1 VVDDASE
8 LEADLGDLAPLVK
21 EELQRGHFASM
32 VNAEMRQRRIK
43 AASDRLAAAR
53 RTVEGIGQH
62 TMSIDFDSYMYWNR
76 ELPGCWQDRK
86 FREEFAKANP
96 HTRVV
101 STSTS
106 TVVRPDFATHEN

>member
-1 VVDDASE
+1 MVDDASE

-43 AASDRLAAAR
+43 AASDRLAEAR

-62 TMSIDFDSYMYWNR
+62 TMSIDFDSYLFWNQQ
-76 ELPGCWQDRK
+76 LPGCWQDK
-86 FREEFAKANP
+86 SFREEFASANP
-96 HTRVV
+96 HTRVT
-101 STSTS
+101 STSTT
-106 TVVRPDFATHEN
+106 TVVRPDFATA

>member
-1 VVDDASE
+1 MVDDASE

-43 AASDRLAAAR
+43 AASDRLAEAR

-62 TMSIDFDSYMYWNR
+62 TMSIDFDSYLFWNQQ
-76 ELPGCWQDRK
+76 LPGCWQDK
-86 FREEFAKANP
+86 SFREEFASANP
-96 HTRVV
+96 HTRAT
-101 STSTS
+101 STSTT
-106 TVVRPDFATHEN
+106 TVVRPDFATA